1 MTTTTHAPQHRAP
14 TTDAGSAPLAGLGTM
29 IRFVLRRDRIRLP
42 VWVIG
47 HGLFVVY
54 ITAALP
60 QLAPSERDLA
70 GLTSLLTQPVARMFT
85 GPALGLEAPTYERF
99 FAAGYAPYLFIM
111 AALMN
116 IFLVTRHTRA
126 EEQSG
131 RAELLRASV
140 LGRHTMLTATLVVA
154 ALANLAAAAVVTAL
168 TLSAGYPTA
177 GSVLVGVATEASG
190 MVFAGIAAITAQINE
205 FSRAASGMAG
215 ALLGAAF
222 VLRALG
228 DMAEAGGSALSWASP
243 LGWAAQTGPYVHNR
257 WWPLALS
264 AGLAA
269 VTIVLA
275 FVLQDRRDF
284 GASLVPPRP
293 GNTRA
298 HPMLGHPLG
307 LAARLQRGGFL
318 GWGFGILAL
327 GIIDGLFTQAMLDA
341 GDAMPPE
348 LRAVFGTE
356 QLLDGYVGFLA
367 SFVAILVAAYVVYAI
382 QTLRTEESSGRADTV
397 LATPVSRAGW
407 LGSHLTVVA
416 VGAMLVLVITG
427 LGTGIAAAAVTS
439 EGYLIGDVLVSH
451 LATAPAIL
459 VVLGLTVGF
468 FRLLPRFMTL
478 IGWLAVAIIAIVD
491 LFADLLDL
499 PEAFRALSPLW
510 HLPKLPVEDFAM
522 TPFLFLV
529 GIAVVTAVLGLA
541 GFRRREINFR

>member
-1 MTTTTHAPQHRAP
+1 MTTRTQPRHRAP
-14 TTDAGSAPLAGLGTM
+14 TTEVGTAPLAGLGTM
-29 IRFVLRRDRIRLP
+29 IRFMLRRDRIRLP
-42 VWVIG
+42 VWILG
-47 HGLFVVY
+47 HGLFVIY

-85 GPALGLEAPTYERF
+85 GPALGLDDPTYERF
-99 FAAGYAPYLFIM
+99 FAAGYAPYLFII

-154 ALANLAAAAVVTAL
+154 GLANLGAAAIVTVL
-168 TLSAGYPTA
+168 TLGAGYPAA
-177 GSVLVGVATEASG
+177 GSVLVGVATGATG
-190 MVFAGIAAITAQINE
+190 MVFAGITAITAQVNE

-215 ALLGAAF
+215 AILGAAF

-228 DMAEAGGSALSWASP
+228 DMAEPGGSALSWASP
-243 LGWAAQTGPYVHNR
+243 LGWAAQTAPYVHDR

-269 VTIVLA
+269 VTIA
-275 FVLQDRRDF
+275 IAYFLQDRRDF

-327 GIIDGLFTQAMLDA
+327 GVIDGLFTQAMLDA
-341 GDAMPPE
+341 ADAMPPE
-348 LRAVFGTE
+348 MRAVFGTE

-367 SFVAILVAAYVVYAI
+367 SFIAILVAAYVVYAI
-382 QTLRTEESSGRADTV
+382 QTLRTEEGSGRADTV

-416 VGAMLVLVITG
+416 AGAMLILLITG
-427 LGTGIAAAAVTS
+427 LGTGISAAAVTG
-439 EGYLIGDVLVSH
+439 EAFLIGDVLWAH

-459 VVLGLTVGF
+459 VVLGLTVGCF
-468 FRLLPRFMTL
+468 GLLPRFMTL
-478 IGWLAVAIIAIVD
+478 VGWLAVAIIAIVD
-491 LFADLLDL
+491 LFAELLDL
-499 PEAFRALSPLW
+499 PDGFRALSPLW
-510 HLPKLPVEDFAM
+510 HLPRVPVEDFEP
-522 TPFLFLV
+522 TPFVVLL
-529 GIAVVTAVLGLA
+529 GIAVVTAVLGLI
-541 GFRRREINFR
+541 GFRRREINDK